1 MIAATTLVHL
11 LLVCGELTLTH
22 PTAHARLAVWEM
34 LQGRFKPFFWT
45 GTLLT
50 LAGLAAPWLGLAAMP
65 LVLVGLL
72 LYEHAYVQAGQ
83 AVPLA

>member
-1 MIAATTLVHL
+1 MVW
-11 LLVCGELTLTH
+11 GEATLTH

-34 LQGRFKPFFWT
+34 TKGRFRAFFWL
-45 GTLLT
+45 GIALML
-50 LAGLAAPWLGLAAMP
+50 LAGFAPWLALLMNFDLLIGLTASLSA
-65 LVLVGLL
+65 LVGLL